1 MFFVKDLSVSDPHEQ
16 ITIML
21 EAAARGD
28 RRVWDQLV
36 PRIYDELHRIADSAM
51 KHERRDH
58 TLQPTALVHE
68 AFVRLAGT
76 DRSAWNNRAHF
87 YGAAATAMRRI
98 LIEHAR
104 RRDALKRGGGEGER
118 VALDDLTASFDESGT
133 DLLALDE
140 ALTRLAEFDPQQARV
155 VELRFFGGM
164 TVEQVAETMGVSPST
179 VERGWRV
186 ARAWLMAELDER
198 GKSM

>member
-1 MFFVKDLSVSDPHEQ
+1 MPGAHEQ

-28 RRVWDQLV
+28 RSAWDQLA
-36 PRIYDELHRIADSAM
+36 PQIYEELHRIAGAAM
-51 KHERRDH
+51 GNERRDH

-76 DRSAWNNRAHF
+76 ERSAWNNRAHF
-87 YGAAATAMRRI
+87 YGAAANTMRRI
-98 LIEHAR
+98 LIDHAR
-104 RRDALKRGGGEGER
+104 RRGALKRGGVGGGGEGER
-118 VALDDLTASFDESGT
+118 AALDNVMVDFRERGT
-133 DLLALDE
+133 DLLALDD
-140 ALTRLAEFDPQQARV
+140 ALTRLAAFDPERARV

-164 TVEQVAETMGVSPST
+164 TLEQVAKATGVSAST

-186 ARAWLMAELDER
+186 ARAWILAELAEG
-198 GKSM
+198 GKS